1 MTPTIKEV
9 SHITEEE
16 LDQLKQIQEDSDQMI
31 YELGRL
37 QYQKMFIESD
47 ELTIKEELAK
57 LTKKSNDFTKELN
70 RKYGEV
76 TINISTGEITK
87 AQPTV

>member
-1 MTPTIKEV
+1 MTHEIKEV
-9 SHITEEE
+9 SRITEEE
-16 LDQLKQIQEDSDQMI
+16 LSQLKQIQEESDRMI

-57 LTKKSNDFTKELN
+57 LTKKSNDFTRELN
-70 RKYGEV
+70 QKYGEV
-76 TINISTGEITK
+76 TVNISTGEITK
-87 AQPTV
+87 AEQKA